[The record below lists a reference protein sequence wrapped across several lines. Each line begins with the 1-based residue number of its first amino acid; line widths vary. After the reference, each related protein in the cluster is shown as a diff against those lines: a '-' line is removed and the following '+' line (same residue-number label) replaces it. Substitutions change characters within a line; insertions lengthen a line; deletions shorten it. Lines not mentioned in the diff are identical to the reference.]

1 MKLSFSVW
9 GKARTAAAVLLA
21 LAVFGSTYGFAA
33 TLGFST
39 QALGAGSAVV
49 ASCQASGTPT
59 GAYSTVYDPSVAG
72 YRITGVTL
80 TGIDPSCNGKS
91 VSVTLTNAANV
102 ALASGVGT
110 YSSAGS
116 NTILAISSLSATPT
130 AAAVNGLSVAV
141 NG

>member
-1 MKLSFSVW
+1 M
-9 GKARTAAAVLLA
+9 AVNVRGNGLAIVLA
-21 LAVFGSTYGFAA
+21 LTVFGATYGFAA

-39 QALGAGSAVV
+39 QALGAGNAAVV
-49 ASCQASGTPT
+49 SCQASGIPKGVYNTL
-59 GAYSTVYDPSVAG
+59 YDPSLGG
-72 YRITGVTL
+72 YRITSVTV

-102 ALASGVGT
+102 ALASGAGT

-116 NTILAISSLSATPT
+116 NTTLAISSLSAMPA
-130 AAAVNGLSVAV
+130 AAAVGGLSVAV